1 MTGEIYSVLLGDSW
15 NVTGPLMLNLR
26 GKISEISVKA
36 EICNRG
42 NSTTVCLR
50 TSVVVFVDETEQRGC
65 TTVERKKR
73 LDCSIAHAMSE

>member
-50 TSVVVFVDETEQRGC
+50 TSVVVFVDETEQRRS
-65 TTVERKKR
+65 TTVERKNNQVFF
-73 LDCSIAHAMSE
+73 IAHAMSK